1 MRVTKD
7 MNYKG
12 IEKQAHQYLI
22 GEKHSPLSLQPP
34 VKKNKIKFSRRKLIL
49 KQEWKIDIQVLTH
62 ENSAERPTPTPI
74 QNRGEPLQ
82 NIISKKVKKKENI

>member
-1 MRVTKD
+1 MRVTKE

-34 VKKNKIKFSRRKLIL
+34 VKKEKNYIQQK
-49 KQEWKIDIQVLTH
+49 KIDIEVGM
-62 ENSAERPTPTPI
+62 EN
-74 QNRGEPLQ
+74 
-82 NIISKKVKKKENI
+82 